1 MLRSRRF
8 DNSRC
13 TLALLLAGGL
23 TACTTVGPNY
33 VAPDIATPDAWTE
46 QISRQMTEESES
58 ALQTWW
64 TLFDDPT
71 LNNLIERVRESNLDL
86 QVAMSRI
93 REARAHLAAA
103 NGKRLPTLDATA
115 EYSRTEQSDDG
126 VLEQVAPPNGFEA
139 QNLYQA
145 GLGASWE
152 IDLFGRIRRSV
163 EAAGDQY
170 QATIEDERDVM
181 VTLFAET
188 ALAYFEVRTFQQR
201 ILVAKSNIELQEQS
215 LASAEERFE
224 SGLNSKLDVAQGLGE
239 VANTRASMPLLEI
252 GRQQA
257 LNRLAVLLGQHPGS
271 VDAAL
276 AQPEPLPTKAALDVS
291 LGVPADLLRQRPDI
305 RRAERNLAA
314 QTALIGV
321 ATADL
326 YPSFTLTGMIA
337 TQTRSVDNL
346 LSGNSKIYSLGTP
359 IQWNLYNGGRIR
371 SNIRIQEERT
381 QQALLN
387 YERAVL
393 RALEEVENALV
404 ALEQDLQRRQWLRQA
419 VEASVDAV
427 DLVTVQYN
435 TGLTDFNNV
444 LNTQVSLAEQRD
456 QLVVSEAQVV
466 LDLISVYR
474 SLGGGWNFEAAQ

>member
-1 MLRSRRF
+1 MSHRF
-8 DNSRC
+8 D
-13 TLALLLAGGL
+13 ALRWTVALPLAGAL
-23 TACTTVGPNY
+23 NACITVGPDF
-33 VAPDIATPDAWTE
+33 VKPDVETPDAWTE
-46 QISRQMTEESES
+46 QVSRQMAAGSES

-71 LNNLIERVRESNLDL
+71 LNNLIQQVRESNLDL

-93 REARAHLAAA
+93 REARARLAVAS
-103 NGKRLPTLDATA
+103 GQRLPAVQATG
-115 EYSRTEQSDDG
+115 EFSRSEQSDDG
-126 VLEQVAPPNGFEA
+126 VLEQVAPRSGFES

-145 GLGASWE
+145 GVGASWE

-163 EAAGDQY
+163 EAAGQQY
-170 QATIEDERDVM
+170 QATIEDERDIM

-188 ALAYFEVRTFQQR
+188 ASAYFDVRTFQQR
-201 ILVAKSNIELQEQS
+201 ILVAQANIELQKQS
-215 LASAEERFE
+215 LTSAEERFE
-224 SGLNSKLDVAQGLGE
+224 SGVNSKLDVAQALGE
-239 VANTRASMPLLEI
+239 VATTRASLPPLEI

-257 LNRLAVLLGQHPGS
+257 LNRLAVLLGQNPGS

-276 AQPEPLPTKAALDVS
+276 AQAEQLPAKTASGVS

-326 YPSFTLTGMIA
+326 YPSFTLTGLIG
-337 TQTRSVDNL
+337 TQTRSANNF
-346 LSGNSKIYSLGTP
+346 LSADSKIYSLQTP
-359 IQWNLYNGGRIR
+359 IQWNLYTGGRIR

-381 QQALLN
+381 QQALLA
-387 YERAVL
+387 YENVIL
-393 RALEEVENALV
+393 RALEEVENSLV
-404 ALEQDLQRRQWLRQA
+404 ALDQDLLRRQWLQQA
-419 VEASVDAV
+419 VEASVEAV
-427 DLVTVQYN
+427 GLVTVQYD

-444 LNTQVSLAEQRD
+444 LTTQAALATQQD

-466 LDLISVYR
+466 LDLITLYKA
-474 SLGGGWNFEAAQ
+474 LGGGWNFAVAQ